1 MFNHGSSK
9 ERTRMISTGS
19 TGGFNANNQ
28 SLSQN
33 QSINNISAKNLLNSP
48 GSSTQNTKYQA
59 NSMKNVSGMN
69 LNSNTSIN
77 VSPNISN
84 TQQQ

>member
-19 TGGFNANNQ
+19 TGFNANNQ

-48 GSSTQNTKYQA
+48 GSSTQNTKFQA

-69 LNSNTSIN
+69 LTSNTNIN
-77 VSPNISN
+77 ISPNISN